1 MSSSPNDQL
10 VAPPVAPPAG
20 LISQPA
26 AGTNSTPSVLPL
38 MAAGAPSA
46 STTSSTTG
54 ASNTGSASVGAA
66 GTTPTAASYSPS
78 QYQAT
83 GYTVDPNSTVASQ
96 INNIISSGSPL
107 MQQAT
112 ANAQAGM
119 NARGLMNSSQAISA
133 GEAGLLTA
141 ALPIAQQD
149 SQSLVQAGFNTST
162 AANTAS
168 QTNSAAENA
177 ALQAYATQQNS
188 LQQTAMNNESAVTIQ
203 NLQNQG
209 NLANIQAQGVIN
221 TQLTNL
227 QDTNKLILQTN
238 AGASQLYSQALAYMA
253 NISTNPD
260 LDPNQKATAL
270 NNSVS
275 ELSDALSVMTTTAG
289 LPDVSSMLNFSIGG
303 DQGMGQ
309 GNTTTP
315 TGGTGNF
322 NIPSSPVVNS
332 AVNA

>member
-26 AGTNSTPSVLPL
+26 AGTSATPSVYPNAIGVGL
-38 MAAGAPSA
+38 AGGGPQS
-46 STTSSTTG
+46 STTSTSPGTVLPGTT
-54 ASNTGSASVGAA
+54 A
-66 GTTPTAASYSPS
+66 GTPAAFSYDPS

-83 GYTVDPNSTVASQ
+83 GYQVDPNSTVASQ
-96 INNIISSGSPL
+96 VQQIIASGSPL

-119 NARGLMNSSQAISA
+119 NARGLMNSSQAITA

-177 ALQAYATQQNS
+177 ALNAYATQQNS
-188 LQQTAMNNESAVTIQ
+188 LQQTHMNNESAIQ
-203 NLQNQG
+203 IQQLQNAG
-209 NLANIQAQGVIN
+209 NLANIQAQGAIN
-221 TQLTNL
+221 VQLTNL

-275 ELSDALSVMTTTAG
+275 ELSDALNVMTTTAG
-289 LPDVSSMLNFSIGG
+289 LPDVSSMLNFSIPGS
-303 DQGMGQ
+303 DSGMAP
-309 GNTTTP
+309 GNTITP
-315 TGGTGNF
+315 QGGTGNN
-322 NIPSSPVVNS
+322 NIPGVT
-332 AVNA
+332 VNA